1 MKRFLL
7 PIISLLLLG
16 IAALIAM
23 GFYGYM
29 LGSDQGGLDSAAGG
43 RNDNATHAELVARGA
58 YLARAGNCMGCHT
71 QRGAPAYAG
80 GRAIQTPFGS
90 FYTPNITSD
99 KDTGIGK
106 WTQENF
112 WQSIHAGKS
121 RDGSML
127 YPAFPYPNY
136 TKITR
141 TDSDALFAYLQSIPA
156 ASRQNQPHDLRFPY
170 NQRAL
175 LGVWRALYFSPEVY
189 QQDSKQPADWNRGAY
204 LVQGLGHCSA
214 CHTSRNAL
222 GASINETLLGGGILS
237 GQEWYAPSLTS
248 ENEIGLGHWQTS
260 RINDLLK
267 NGATTTGSVTGPM
280 AEVVSQSLQHLSDA
294 DINAMSTYLKSLP
307 QTRTDPA
314 DKDIMPG
321 FLKEAFQFIT
331 GSGVSQNE
339 QRSNEAILKVGA
351 TVYKNHC
358 MDCHQAGGE
367 GVAQAYPPLAG
378 NHKLMTSSVANP
390 VRMVLAGGFA
400 PVTAGN
406 PRPYGMPPF
415 GPKLSDDEIAA
426 VVSYIRNSWGNEAPM
441 VSPSDVNKYRTA
453 PLD

>member
-1 MKRFLL
+1 MKRLL
-7 PIISLLLLG
+7 RPIIFVVLFIL
-16 IAALIAM
+16 AALVAM
-23 GFYGYM
+23 GFYGYK
-29 LGSDQGGLDSAAGG
+29 LGGDQGGQAKRTDSAAGP
-43 RNDNATHAELVARGA
+43 ELVARGA

-71 QRGAPAYAG
+71 LRGGAPYAG

-90 FYTPNITSD
+90 FYSPNITSD
-99 KDTGIGK
+99 KVNGIGN

-112 WQSIHAGKS
+112 WQSIHAGKA

-136 TKITR
+136 TRITR
-141 TDSDALFAYLQSIPA
+141 ADADALFAYLQSVPA
-156 ASRQNQPHDLRFPY
+156 ASRQNQAHDLRFPY
-170 NQRAL
+170 NQRYL
-175 LGVWRALYFSPEVY
+175 LGIWRALYFTPEAY
-189 QQDSKQPADWNRGAY
+189 QQDTAQSPDWNRGAY

-267 NGATTTGSVTGPM
+267 TGATTTGSMTGPM
-280 AEVVSQSLQHLSDA
+280 AEVVTESLQYLSDA
-294 DINAMSTYLKSLP
+294 DINAMSVYLKSLP
-307 QTRTDPA
+307 QTRTDV
-314 DKDIMPG
+314 DKSIMPE
-321 FLKEAFQFIT
+321 FLKETIAFVMGTNI
-331 GSGVSQNE
+331 SQSEQQHNE
-339 QRSNEAILKVGA
+339 MVLKAGA
-351 TVYKNHC
+351 ELYKTHC

-367 GVAQAYPPLAG
+367 GVANAYPPLKD

-400 PVTAGN
+400 PATAGN

-415 GPKLSDDEIAA
+415 GPKLSDEEIAA
-426 VVSYIRNSWGNEAPM
+426 VVSYIRNSWGNQAPM
-441 VSPSDVNKYRTA
+441 VSSPEVNKYRTA

>member
-1 MKRFLL
+1 MKRLL
-7 PIISLLLLG
+7 IPLSWLLLFVV
-16 IAALIAM
+16 IVLIAM

-29 LGSDQGGLDSAAGG
+29 LGNEHGGPAADNG
-43 RNDNATHAELVARGA
+43 RSGSPTHAELVARGA

-71 QRGAPAYAG
+71 LRGAPAYAG
-80 GRAIQTPFGS
+80 GRSIQTPFGN
-90 FYTPNITSD
+90 FYTPNITPD
-99 KDTGIGK
+99 KKTGIGS
-106 WTQENF
+106 WTEENF

-136 TKITR
+136 TRITR
-141 TDSDALFAYLQSIPA
+141 ADSDALFAYLQSIPA
-156 ASRQNQPHDLRFPY
+156 AEQANQPHDLRFPY

-175 LGVWRALYFSPEVY
+175 LGIWRALYFSPEVY
-189 QQDSKQPADWNRGAY
+189 QQDTAQTADWNRGAY

-248 ENEIGLGHWQTS
+248 ENEVGLGRWQTS
-260 RINDLLK
+260 HVNDLLK
-267 NGATTTGSVTGPM
+267 TGATTTGSVTGPM
-280 AEVVSQSLQHLSDA
+280 AEVVAQSLQHLTDA
-294 DINAMSTYLKSLP
+294 DINAMSVYLKSLP
-307 QTRTDPA
+307 QKRTDPA
-314 DKDIMPG
+314 DKEIMPA
-321 FLKEAFQFIT
+321 FLKSTVDFIM
-331 GSGVSQNE
+331 GKNVSQAE
-339 QRSNEAILKVGA
+339 QLSNEAVLKAGA
-351 TVYKNHC
+351 SLYKTHC

-367 GVAQAYPPLAG
+367 GVAQVYPPLKA

-390 VRMVLAGGFA
+390 IRMVLAGGFA
-400 PVTAGN
+400 PATAGN

-415 GPKLSDDEIAA
+415 GPKLSDDEVAA
-426 VVSYIRNSWGNEAPM
+426 VVSYIRNSWGNQAPM

>member
-7 PIISLLLLG
+7 PLTYVLLFVV
-16 IAALIAM
+16 AVLIAI
-23 GFYGYM
+23 GFYGYK
-29 LGSDQGGLDSAAGG
+29 LGDGQSGQAADG
-43 RNDNATHAELVARGA
+43 RNSTSSSAELVARGA

-71 QRGAPAYAG
+71 PRGGPVYAG
-80 GRAIQTPFGS
+80 GRAIPTPFGS
-90 FYTPNITSD
+90 FYTPNITPD
-99 KDTGIGK
+99 KKTGIGS
-106 WTQENF
+106 WDQEDF

-136 TKITR
+136 TKVTR
-141 TDSDALFAYLQSIPA
+141 ADSDALFAYLQSIPA
-156 ASRQNQPHDLRFPY
+156 VERPNQAHDLRFPF

-175 LGVWRALYFSPEVY
+175 LGIWRALYFSPEVY
-189 QQDSKQPADWNRGAY
+189 QQDTRQSADWNRGAY
-204 LVQGLGHCSA
+204 LVQGLGHCAA

-222 GASINETLLGGGILS
+222 GASINETLLGGGTLS

-248 ENEIGLGHWQTS
+248 ENEVGLGRWQTS
-260 RINDLLK
+260 RVHDLLK
-267 NGATTTGSVTGPM
+267 IGATNTGSATGPM
-280 AEVVSQSLQHLSDA
+280 AEVVTQSLQYLSDA
-294 DINAMSTYLKSLP
+294 DINAMSMYLKSLP
-307 QTRTDPA
+307 QTRTEA
-314 DKDIMPG
+314 DKDIMPA
-321 FLKEAFQFIT
+321 FLKETLQFIMGNT
-331 GSGVSQNE
+331 VSQAE
-339 QRSNEAILKVGA
+339 QRNNQMVLKAGA
-351 TVYKNHC
+351 EIYKTHC
-358 MDCHQAGGE
+358 MDCHQVGGE
-367 GVAQAYPPLAG
+367 GVARAYPPLKD

-426 VVSYIRNSWGNEAPM
+426 VVSYIRNSWGNQAPM
-441 VSPSDVNKYRTA
+441 VSSSDVNRYRAA